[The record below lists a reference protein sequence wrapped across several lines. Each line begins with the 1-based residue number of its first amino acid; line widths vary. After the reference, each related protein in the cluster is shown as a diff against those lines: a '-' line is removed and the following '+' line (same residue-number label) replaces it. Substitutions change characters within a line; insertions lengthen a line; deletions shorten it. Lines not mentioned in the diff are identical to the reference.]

1 MLMAQAALK
10 STFFTAP
17 LIQSTVQVNRGSWL
31 SHPLIYVIP
40 VQPWYLL
47 LSTIQ
52 KATRGALS
60 LFDSKIAMKSA
71 TTSGHHTSLSI
82 TPIPD

>member
-1 MLMAQAALK
+1 
-10 STFFTAP
+10 
-17 LIQSTVQVNRGSWL
+17 
-31 SHPLIYVIP
+31 
-40 VQPWYLL
+40 L

-71 TTSGHHTSLSI
+71 TTSSHHTSLSI